1 MLKNCCKEESKEEKD
16 DQDEEKKDEG
26 KKGEEVKKDE
36 EKEELADRKQV
47 RGAGQTP
54 LLHTAGVLTPGPIG
68 MA

>member
-16 DQDEEKKDEG
+16 CQDEEKK
-26 KKGEEVKKDE
+26 EEVKKDE
-36 EKEELADRKQV
+36 EKEELADRKQE